1 MLGRKFSNELN
12 INIKG
17 LDEIIRSNDI
27 NEEVKKK
34 LIYKNILFKINILVN
49 NNEQQ
54 IADSKHF
61 FKFKEP

>member
-17 LDEIIRSNDI
+17 LDEIIRSNNI

-34 LIYKNILFKINILVN
+34 LIYKNILFKINISVN
-49 NNEQQ
+49 NNEQTPNGEY
-54 IADSKHF
+54 ISELSK
-61 FKFKEP
+61 

>member
-17 LDEIIRSNDI
+17 LDEIIRSNNI

-34 LIYKNILFKINILVN
+34 LIYKNILFKINISVN
-49 NNEQQ
+49 NNEQTTNSEH
-54 IADSKHF
+54 ISKQS
-61 FKFKEP
+61 K

>member
-17 LDEIIRSNDI
+17 LDEIIRSNNI

-34 LIYKNILFKINILVN
+34 LIYKNILFKINISVN
-49 NNEQQ
+49 NNEQTPNGEY
-54 IADSKHF
+54 ISELPK
-61 FKFKEP
+61 

>member
-54 IADSKHF
+54 TADSKHF

>member
-17 LDEIIRSNDI
+17 LDEIIRSNNI

-34 LIYKNILFKINILVN
+34 LIYKNILFKINISVN
-49 NNEQQ
+49 NNEQITDGEYISEQ
-54 IADSKHF
+54 SK
-61 FKFKEP
+61 